1 MNIKIALLGGL
12 AFYAAQFIVGMGTG
26 PFIHEGVLEPLYIA
40 NAEFWRPELNQ
51 DPPDMAALMPRW
63 ITVGI
68 IMSIIMAGIYSFL
81 RGAFSGAAWLKG
93 AKFGLM
99 LTVMTACW
107 SAAWSGIFNLP
118 DAIWF
123 WWTAESLLYYV
134 IGGAA
139 LGFVAEKLA
148 PENA

>member
-12 AFYAAQFIVGMGTG
+12 TFYAVQFIVSMGTG
-26 PFIHEGVLEPLYIA
+26 TFLHEGILEPLYMA
-40 NAEFWRPELNQ
+40 NSEFWRPELNQ
-51 DPPDMAALMPRW
+51 VPPDMAALMPRW
-63 ITVGI
+63 ISVGI
-68 IMSIIMAGIYSFL
+68 VISILMAGIYSIVRSSFT
-81 RGAFSGAAWLKG
+81 GTPWLKG
-93 AKFGLM
+93 VKYGLM
-99 LTVMTACW
+99 LTVLMTCW

-118 DAIWF
+118 DVIWF

-148 PENA
+148 PESS